1 MRALCLGGALS
12 RTNGVDAGK
21 ILDAY
26 IASDD
31 LLMRLSADFLANIA
45 ALVPIYKVL
54 SNRDG
59 R

>member
-1 MRALCLGGALS
+1 MGGTLS
-12 RTNGVDAGK
+12 RTNGVDTGR

-31 LLMRLSADFLANIA
+31 LLMGLSADFLANIF

>member
-1 MRALCLGGALS
+1 MGGALS
-12 RTNGVDAGK
+12 RINGVDAGK

-26 IASDD
+26 IAGDD